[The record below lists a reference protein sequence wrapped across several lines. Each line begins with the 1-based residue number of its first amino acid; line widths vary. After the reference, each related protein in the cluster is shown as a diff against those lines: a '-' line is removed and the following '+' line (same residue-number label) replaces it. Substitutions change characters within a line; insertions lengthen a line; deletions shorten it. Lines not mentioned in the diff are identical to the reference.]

1 VSQNLPGP
9 GNSLTF
15 TGTNYISCGT
25 NNRGISNQVTIE
37 AWIKT
42 TSTDYQWIAGK
53 YLNSNF
59 EEKGFHLYTSGG
71 LAYINGRI
79 GQNNYLSSGPSNTRV
94 NDGRWHHIAG
104 TATSSTWRIY
114 VDGVLENTGT
124 YGYNQADFTTTT
136 ALTIGNYAVQN
147 GQYFQGDIDE
157 VRVWRTVRSAA
168 DIQQN
173 MCRKFT
179 TVPAELV
186 AYYRLDQSSGLTA
199 TDEGSQPTTGTLT
212 GFSGTPWH
220 LSGAALG
227 DASTSL
233 YQASLAVGARVALAT
248 ASGDSAVASLSSAPA
263 RGLQLYTVNS
273 APSIAAGAGAA
284 NNYVGVFTVGASA
297 TQPAYTLR
305 LRPLG
310 GANCRSAQQR
320 TANDQAWQTLTTTP
334 TTNNISLLA
343 NSLSYRGEYILLG
356 VSSPPVA
363 ISGDS
368 AVCGGTTGR
377 LVATATGATG
387 YRWSTGATTAT
398 LSGVAPGTYTVT
410 ATFAGG
416 CTSTATRVVVEGT
429 CVLVPNIIT
438 PNNDAQNDLF
448 TVKGLAGNDWSLDIY
463 NRWGR
468 AVLHSSSYH
477 NDWGAEAAP
486 GMYYVLL
493 RRASTGYSYK
503 GWVEVVR

>member
-1 VSQNLPGP
+1 VQGRAAIY
-9 GNSLTF
+9 G
-15 TGTNYISCGT
+15 
-25 NNRGISNQVTIE
+25 R
-37 AWIKT
+37 
-42 TSTDYQWIAGK
+42 AGK
-53 YLNSNF
+53 GDYF
-59 EEKGFHLYTSGG
+59 TSG
-71 LAYINGRI
+71 
-79 GQNNYLSSGPSNTRV
+79 LSTTLVS
-94 NDGRWHHIAG
+94 DGRWHHITG
-104 TATSSTWRIY
+104 QVEQNVWRVF
-114 VDGVLENTGT
+114 VDGVLENSNTYAYSGGDLRTPEPMTIGT
-124 YGYNQADFTTTT
+124 YTY
-136 ALTIGNYAVQN
+136 LTNF
-147 GQYFQGDIDE
+147 YFQGDIDE
-157 VRVWRTVRSAA
+157 VRVWRTARSAA

-179 TVPAELV
+179 TIPAELV
-186 AYYRLDQSSGLTA
+186 GYYRLDQSSGQTA
-199 TDEGSQPTTGTLT
+199 TDEGSQPTTGSLV
-212 GFSGTPWH
+212 GFAGSPWH

-233 YQASLAVGARVALAT
+233 YQASLSVGTRVALAT
-248 ASGDSAVASLSSAPA
+248 ASGDSAVASLSLAGA
-263 RGLQLYTVNS
+263 RGLHLYTVNS

-284 NNYVGVFTVGASA
+284 TNYVGAFTVGA
-297 TQPAYTLR
+297 TLPAYSLR

-320 TANDQAWQTLTTTP
+320 PANDQAWQGLTTAV

-343 NSLSYRGEYILLG
+343 SSLSYRGEYILLG
-356 VSSPPVA
+356 VSSPPVV

-368 AVCGGTTGR
+368 SVCGGTTGR
-377 LVATATGATG
+377 LTATATGATG
-387 YRWSTGATTAT
+387 YRWSTGATTAA
-398 LSGVAPGTYTVT
+398 LSGLAPGTYTVT

-416 CTSTATRVVVEGT
+416 CTSTSSRVIAEGT

-438 PNNDAQNDLF
+438 PNNDTQNDLF
-448 TVKGLAGNDWSLDIY
+448 AVQGLAGNDWSLDVY

-486 GMYYVLL
+486 GLYYVLL